1 MLAIGR
7 SASGGGAGVLRSVDM
22 FLLFVDK
29 PWYTTYLMP
38 DREKIKALTTCQTTG
53 DTMQEAAA
61 KSVSKPATT
70 ADDTLKEKTRD
81 ANVISGGHLVAK
93 ALKSEGVDTIFTL
106 CGGHIIDI
114 YDGCVDEGIRI
125 IDVRHEQVAAHAAD
139 GYARQTGKLGCVVT
153 TAGPGC
159 TNAVTGIATAF
170 RSESPVLHIGGQS
183 ALVQWRMGGL
193 QDLPHVDMM
202 RPITKFAST
211 VMSTERV
218 ADMIAMAARECF
230 AGAYGPVYLEIP
242 RDVLDREI
250 DVAKAVVPKP
260 GHYRASPRAVGDP
273 NDIEKLADIL
283 VNAERPAIL
292 FGQQVWTARGDKE
305 AVELL
310 RGLDIP
316 GYFNG
321 ASRGLLPPGDPH
333 HFDRTRTQ
341 AFAKADVV
349 VIVGTPF
356 DFRMGYGKRIS
367 VPTLVQIDMDYRTV
381 GKNRDITFG
390 IVGHPGA
397 VLGAVLQAATGRI
410 KNDKR
415 QARKAWMKEL
425 SAAED
430 AAAEKLMPLFKSNS
444 TPIHPYR
451 VAYEL
456 NEFLTDNTV
465 YIGDGGDVVTISAQ
479 AVRPRRPGHWMDP
492 GALGSLGVGTGFAIA
507 AKLAHPQ
514 KEVLCY
520 YGDGSFGMTAFDMET
535 ANRFGVPYLAVIG
548 NNSAMNQIRYGQL
561 TKYGPERGNVGN
573 LLGDVPFSKFAQM
586 LGGYGEEVRDPAQ
599 VAGALL
605 RGREA
610 VAKSGRSAVIN
621 IWVDPREYAPGTKA
635 QTMYK

>member
-1 MLAIGR
+1 MATVNP
-7 SASGGGAGVLRSVDM
+7 ASIQ
-22 FLLFVDK
+22 
-29 PWYTTYLMP
+29 P
-38 DREKIKALTTCQTTG
+38 
-53 DTMQEAAA
+53 
-61 KSVSKPATT
+61 KSST
-70 ADDTLKEKTRD
+70 AEDTLQRKSRD
-81 ANVISGGHLVAK
+81 ASVVSGGHLVAK
-93 ALKSEGVDTIFTL
+93 ALKNEGVDTIFTL

-153 TAGPGC
+153 TAGPGF
-159 TNAVTGIATAF
+159 TNALTGIATAF
-170 RSESPVLHIGGQS
+170 RSESPVLHIGGQG
-183 ALVQWRMGGL
+183 ALTQHKMGSL
-193 QDLPHVDMM
+193 QDLPHVDVIS
-202 RPITKFAST
+202 PITKFAAT
-211 VMSTERV
+211 VPSTERV
-218 ADMIAMAARECF
+218 ADMVSMAVREAF
-230 AGAYGPVYLEIP
+230 NGAPGPVYLEIP
-242 RDVLDREI
+242 RDVLDREV
-250 DVAKAVVPKP
+250 DLTKAVIPQP
-260 GHYRASPRAVGDP
+260 GKYRASTRSIGDP

-292 FGQQVWTARGDKE
+292 YGQQVWTARGHKE
-305 AVELL
+305 AIALL

-341 AFAKADVV
+341 AFANADVL

-367 VPTLVQIDMDYRTV
+367 KDLKLVQIDMDYRTV
-381 GKNRDITFG
+381 GKNRDISLG
-390 IVGHPGA
+390 LVGDPGA
-397 VLGAVLQAATGRI
+397 ILGAVLQAASGRI
-410 KNDKR
+410 KGDKR
-415 QARKAWMKEL
+415 QARQQWLKQLSDGE
-425 SAAED
+425 SAAT
-430 AAAEKLMPLFKSNS
+430 EKLMPLFKSNS
-444 TPIHPYR
+444 VPIHPYR

-456 NEFLTDNTV
+456 NEFLGEDTI

-479 AVRPRRPGHWMDP
+479 AVRPRGPGQWMDP

-507 AKLAHPQ
+507 AGLANPA

-561 TKYGPERGNVGN
+561 AKYGEQRGNVGN
-573 LLGDVPFSKFAQM
+573 LLGDVPFGKFAEM

-599 VAGALL
+599 IAPALL
-605 RGREA
+605 RARES
-610 VAKSGRSAVIN
+610 VRKLRKSAVVN
-621 IWVDPREYAPGTKA
+621 IWVDPREYAPGTKN

>member
-1 MLAIGR
+1 MATVNP
-7 SASGGGAGVLRSVDM
+7 ASIQPKTS
-22 FLLFVDK
+22 
-29 PWYTTYLMP
+29 
-38 DREKIKALTTCQTTG
+38 
-53 DTMQEAAA
+53 
-61 KSVSKPATT
+61 T
-70 ADDTLKEKTRD
+70 AEDTLQRKSRD
-81 ANVISGGHLVAK
+81 ASVISGGHLVAK
-93 ALKSEGVDTIFTL
+93 ALKNEGVDTIFTL

-153 TAGPGC
+153 TAGPGF
-159 TNAVTGIATAF
+159 TNAITGIATAF
-170 RSESPVLHIGGQS
+170 RSESPVLHIGGQG
-183 ALVQWRMGGL
+183 ALTQHKMGSL
-193 QDLPHVDMM
+193 QDLPHVDIIS
-202 RPITKFAST
+202 PITKFAAT
-211 VMSTERV
+211 VPSTERV
-218 ADMIAMAARECF
+218 ADMVSMAVREAF
-230 AGAYGPVYLEIP
+230 NGAPGPVYLEIP
-242 RDVLDREI
+242 RDVLDREV
-250 DVAKAVVPKP
+250 DLTKAVIPQP
-260 GHYRASPRAVGDP
+260 GKYRASTRSIGDP

-292 FGQQVWTARGDKE
+292 YGQQVWTARGHKE
-305 AVELL
+305 AIALL

-341 AFAKADVV
+341 AFANADVL

-367 VPTLVQIDMDYRTV
+367 KDLKLVQIDMDYRTV
-381 GKNRDITFG
+381 GKNRDISLG
-390 IVGHPGA
+390 LVGDPGA
-397 VLGAVLQAATGRI
+397 ILGAVLQAASGRI
-410 KNDKR
+410 KGDKR
-415 QARKAWMKEL
+415 QARQQWLKQLNDGE
-425 SAAED
+425 S

-444 TPIHPYR
+444 VPIHPYR

-456 NEFLTDNTV
+456 NEFLGEDTI

-479 AVRPRRPGHWMDP
+479 AVRPRGPGQWMDP

-507 AKLAHPQ
+507 AGLANPS

-561 TKYGPERGNVGN
+561 AKYGEQRGNVGN
-573 LLGDVPFSKFAQM
+573 LLGDVPFGKFAEM

-599 VAGALL
+599 IAPALL
-605 RGREA
+605 RARES
-610 VAKSGRSAVIN
+610 VRKLRKSAVVN
-621 IWVDPREYAPGTKA
+621 IWVDPREYAPGTKN

>member
-1 MLAIGR
+1 
-7 SASGGGAGVLRSVDM
+7 
-22 FLLFVDK
+22 
-29 PWYTTYLMP
+29 
-38 DREKIKALTTCQTTG
+38 
-53 DTMQEAAA
+53 
-61 KSVSKPATT
+61 
-70 ADDTLKEKTRD
+70 
-81 ANVISGGHLVAK
+81 
-93 ALKSEGVDTIFTL
+93 
-106 CGGHIIDI
+106 
-114 YDGCVDEGIRI
+114 
-125 IDVRHEQVAAHAAD
+125 
-139 GYARQTGKLGCVVT
+139 VT
-153 TAGPGC
+153 SGPGA

-183 ALVQWRMGGL
+183 ALVQWKMGGL
-193 QDLPHVDMM
+193 QDLPHVDIM

-218 ADMIAMAARECF
+218 ADMISMAARECF

-250 DVAKAVVPKP
+250 DRAKARIPQP
-260 GHYRASPRAVGDP
+260 GCYRASTKSLGDP
-273 NDIEKLADIL
+273 RDIERLADIL

-292 FGQQVWTARGDKE
+292 YGQQVWMARGHNE
-305 AVELL
+305 AIALL
-310 RGLDIP
+310 RELDIP
-316 GYFNG
+316 AYFNG

-333 HFDRTRTQ
+333 HFDRTRSY
-341 AFAKADVV
+341 AFGKADVI

-367 VPTLVQIDMDYRTV
+367 CPTLVQIDQDYRTV
-381 GKNRDITFG
+381 GKNRDVTFG
-390 IVGHPGA
+390 IVGDPGT
-397 VLGAVLQAATGRI
+397 VLGAVAKAASGRI

-430 AAAEKLMPLFKSNS
+430 AATEKLMPLFKSNS
-444 TPIHPYR
+444 VPIHPYR

-456 NEFLTDNTV
+456 NEFLTEDTI

-492 GALGSLGVGTGFAIA
+492 GALGSLGVGTGFALA
-507 AKLAHPQ
+507 AKLVNPQ

-535 ANRFGVPYLAVIG
+535 ANRFGAPYIAVVG

-561 TKYGPERGNVGN
+561 AKYGEQRGNVGN
-573 LLGDVPFSKFAQM
+573 LLGDVPFGKFAEM

-599 VAGALL
+599 IAPALQRARESVAAT
-605 RGREA
+605 
-610 VAKSGRSAVIN
+610 GRSAVIN
-621 IWVDPREYAPGTKA
+621 IWVDPREYAPGTKN